1 MKGVSILF
9 FGSKS
14 AYVSLADQ
22 LDKGM
27 RLVFLPLSTAYNHYE
42 YPTTKTV
49 VILRNNP
56 AAKSKLEELRQ
67 RHPRLPILVL
77 ADNPAQDDLLNAI
90 RLNVKNLLI
99 LPLSEGQLAEAIRE
113 AYASSQKSRKTKGVH
128 VLPTLARLWVAVKK
142 LMPHPTQPLDPPA
155 NVLAISPFLRLVKES
170 MSWDK
175 KTSNLQLNFFG
186 ELKIVLWDKKVPKVK
201 GNKNSSLLSYL
212 LYHHQKPINREIL
225 MEKFWGDSSPSSARN
240 SLNVAIYAI
249 RKHFQRYALNQ
260 EIIILENNCYSI
272 NPTLDIY
279 TDVEQF
285 RQLCKKGRATEL
297 SQGFESALVIYQK
310 ALSLYQ
316 GDFLENMRFEDWCEP
331 ERDNL
336 KETFLFILNRLSLH
350 FFKQDEYDACIS
362 ICKRM
367 LEKDQC
373 LEDAH
378 RLLMRSYY
386 QIGSRDRAKKQYLK
400 CAKILQEEFNMSPS
414 LQTQDLYKEIGEGKM
429 VL

>member
-1 MKGVSILF
+1 MTDVSILF

-14 AYVSLADQ
+14 AYASLTDQ

-27 RLVFLPLSTAYNHYE
+27 RLVFLPLSRPYNHYE
-42 YPTTKTV
+42 HPIKKTV

-56 AAKSKLEELRQ
+56 AARSKLEKLRQ
-67 RHPRLPILVL
+67 RYPRLPILVL
-77 ADNPAQDDLLNAI
+77 ADHPTQDDLLNAI
-90 RLNVKNLLI
+90 RLNVKNFLI
-99 LPLSEGQLAEAIRE
+99 LPLSEGQLVEAIRE
-113 AYASSQKSRKTKGVH
+113 AYGSSQQWQKTNTVK
-128 VLPTLARLWVAVKK
+128 VLPTLARLWVALKK
-142 LMPHPTQPLDPPA
+142 LITHSSQPLHPPA
-155 NVLAISPFLRLVKES
+155 NVLAIAPFLGLAKES
-170 MSWDK
+170 MNWDK
-175 KTSNLQLNFFG
+175 KTSNLQLHFFG

-212 LYHHQKPINREIL
+212 LYYHQKPINREIL

-272 NPTLDIY
+272 NPALDIY

-285 RQLCKKGRATEL
+285 RQLCQKGRATEV
-297 SQGFESALVIYQK
+297 SQGFEAALVIYQK

-350 FFKQDEYDACIS
+350 FFRQDEYDACIG

-367 LEKDQC
+367 LEKDHC

-378 RLLMRSYY
+378 RLLMRCYY
-386 QIGSRDRAKKQYLK
+386 QLGSRDRAKKQYLK
-400 CAKILQEEFNMSPS
+400 CAKILEEEFNMLPS
-414 LQTQDLYKEIGEGKM
+414 LQTQELYKEISEGKM
-429 VL
+429 AL